1 MMGKLMV
8 NEEEG
13 KEEEEE
19 KKEMRRM
26 CLQAYV
32 KLSK

>member
-1 MMGKLMV
+1 MMGKFMV
-8 NEEEG
+8 NEEEE
-13 KEEEEE
+13 EEEEE